1 MQLRPYQQRAVEAV
15 QRGWGEWKSQL
26 GVAATG
32 AGKTIMFSHLAA
44 AEAGRTLILAHR
56 KELIHQAV
64 TKLHDATGIF
74 ATVESGECR
83 AIPGHGI
90 VVASVQSMR
99 RRLKRYDPADF
110 DLIICDEAHHA
121 LSPEWKAVLDHF
133 SGARI
138 LGVTATPDRADKRS
152 LGKVFQ
158 SVAFEIGLLEL
169 IAEGHLVP
177 LRAKKL
183 DIEVD
188 VGMKAAL
195 RRKRDVSEEEA
206 SEAVQARIEAL
217 ARAVAAET
225 WDRKALVF
233 LPRCDV
239 SEHFAELLRAAGLD
253 ARHVAGDSSDRA
265 ETLAWFEGPGCKV
278 LCNAMLLTEG
288 YDNPS
293 VDCVCCLRPTTSR
306 ALYAQII
313 GRGTRMAPG
322 KNHCLI
328 LDPLWLSGD
337 LNLCKPADLVASGED
352 HRRVLQEKLDEGL
365 ELTEAEA
372 IARAEVEE
380 LMAKRLEESKR
391 KKAPKGLVDPL
402 AWAVGIHDSNLVEWE
417 AVMPW
422 EEEPATA
429 EQVAELTKWGLWA
442 EGEGMT
448 RGYAGVLLERVR
460 MRDALG
466 LATPKQVQLL
476 KRLGEPNADTMSK
489 AQAGLFLG
497 RRLAR
502 R

>member
-15 QRGWGEWKSQL
+15 QAGWGEWKSQL

-44 AEAGRTLILAHR
+44 AETGRTLILAHR
-56 KELIHQAV
+56 KELITQAV
-64 TKLHDATGIF
+64 AKLNDATGIF
-74 ATVESGECR
+74 ATVESGDSR

-110 DLIICDEAHHA
+110 DLIICDEAHHS
-121 LSPEWKAVLDHF
+121 LSTEWQAVLDYF
-133 SGARI
+133 KDARV
-138 LGVTATPDRADKRS
+138 LGVTATPDRSDRKS

-158 SVAFEIGLLEL
+158 KVAFEIGLLEL
-169 IAEGHLVP
+169 ISQGHLVP

-239 SEHFAELLRAAGLD
+239 SEHFAELLQSTGIN
-253 ARHVAGDSSDRA
+253 ARHVAGDSPDRA
-265 ETLAWFEGPGCKV
+265 ELLDWFAEPGCKT

-288 YDNPS
+288 YDQPD
-293 VDCVCCLRPTTSR
+293 VDCICCLRPTTSR
-306 ALYAQII
+306 SLYAQII
-313 GRGTRMAPG
+313 GRGTRTAPG
-322 KNHCLI
+322 KDYCLI
-328 LDPLWLSGD
+328 LDPLWLSGE
-337 LNLCKPADLVASGED
+337 LNLCKPADLVASNAD
-352 HRRVLQEKLDEGL
+352 HRQILQKKLDEGL
-365 ELTEAEA
+365 ELTEAET

-402 AWAVGIHDSNLVEWE
+402 AWAVGIHDSDLIEYE
-417 AVMPW
+417 PAMPW
-422 EEEPATA
+422 EEEQPTS
-429 EQVAELTKWGLWA
+429 EQVAELTKWGLWG
-442 EGEGMT
+442 EGEDMT
-448 RGYAGVLLERVR
+448 RGFAGVLLERVR

-466 LATPKQVQLL
+466 LATPKQLRLL
-476 KRLGEPNADTMSK
+476 RRFGEPNADTMSK
-489 AQAGLFLG
+489 KEAGLFLG
-497 RRLAR
+497 RRIKR
-502 R
+502 